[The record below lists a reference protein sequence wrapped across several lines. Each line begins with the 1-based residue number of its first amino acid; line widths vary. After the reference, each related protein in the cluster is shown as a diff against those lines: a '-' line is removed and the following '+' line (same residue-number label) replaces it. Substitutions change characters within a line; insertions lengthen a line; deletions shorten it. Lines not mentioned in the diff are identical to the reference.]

1 MSLKI
6 AKKSQSGTGQKVQV
20 VVVVPE
26 GGGGGGGGEEG
37 GCVPEHL
44 EM

>member
-26 GGGGGGGGEEG
+26 GGGGGGRRGVVCRSIWKCDG
-37 GCVPEHL
+37 
-44 EM
+44 